1 MQSEISRLAAYHAGS
16 SGCDITPRF
25 GRVET
30 VKLSVIFRT
39 VLYTNCFS
47 VIGVEDRSTMANLKF
62 LTILIRELQH

>member
-1 MQSEISRLAAYHAGS
+1 MLALAAVTLRLG
-16 SGCDITPRF
+16 F

-30 VKLSVIFRT
+30 VKLSVIFRA

-47 VIGVEDRSTMANLKF
+47 VIGVEVRSKMANLKF